1 MSVSK
6 LWQRLLHQEDVNFL
20 LTNRIPRIAA
30 TRFMGWFSKIEN
42 PLVRDLSIATWKLFS
57 DLDLSEAKRTDF
69 RSMHDCFTRELK
81 DGVRSVD
88 PDPSVLTSPCDAIVG
103 ACGKVEGTT
112 VFQVKG
118 FPYTLEDL
126 MGRSPLVDADCD
138 EHLALRAA
146 PPLTWVIEVPRTG
159 HAEMGVQHDAV
170 VPGELEVLS
179 EALDLLDHT
188 TDLRTDTLQIRR
200 FEGNHGSPD
209 QRRPQGRC
217 CSVDRV
223 ALGHPSSV
231 RDGLQRTPDFT
242 TGMSRKTSVG
252 CI

>member
-1 MSVSK
+1 MTTRALIGK
-6 LWQRLLHQEDVNFL
+6 FTQQEELNFL
-20 LTNRIPRIAA
+20 LTNRIPRRVV
-30 TRFMGWFSKIEN
+30 TQFMGWFSKIEN

-126 MGRSPLVDADCD
+126 MGRSPLVDANRNGRYVT
-138 EHLALRAA
+138 LRLTSSMYHRFHA
-146 PPLTWVIEVPRTG
+146 PFDGHVGEVTYISG
-159 HAEMGVQHDAV
+159 
-170 VPGELEVLS
+170 
-179 EALDLLDHT
+179 
-188 TDLRTDTLQIRR
+188 DT
-200 FEGNHGSPD
+200 
-209 QRRPQGRC
+209 
-217 CSVDRV
+217 
-223 ALGHPSSV
+223 
-231 RDGLQRTPDFT
+231 
-242 TGMSRKTSVG
+242 
-252 CI
+252 